1 MKSNTSS
8 KRSWLVTSA
17 VGIIIS
23 SALVFGIITSPPA
36 QGAHQ
41 KTVFTTSSQVKKILI
56 KSKLETARKAAV
68 ASRKMGSTLPVQIQ
82 IPKINVS
89 ARIESVGLT
98 SDGAV
103 DVPKVPANAAW
114 YSVGPRPGEKG
125 SAVIVGHYGRWK
137 NGDGSVF
144 DNINTLKKGDKLYV
158 KNTKGTMITF
168 IVKETKKYDPDAIAI
183 DVFNSNDGKSHL
195 NLITCEGV
203 WNKISKSYSQRLVV
217 FSDKE

>member
-1 MKSNTSS
+1 MG
-8 KRSWLVTSA
+8 A
-17 VGIIIS
+17 VGITIS
-23 SALVFGIITSPPA
+23 SALVFGVITSPPA
-36 QGAHQ
+36 QGAYQ
-41 KTVFTTSSQVKKILI
+41 KTVLTTSSQVKKNLI
-56 KSKLETARKAAV
+56 KNKLELARKAAA
-68 ASRKMGSTLPVQIQ
+68 ASRQSSPTLPVQIQ

-89 ARIESVGLT
+89 ATIESVGLT

-114 YSVGPRPGEKG
+114 YNIGPRPGEKG
-125 SAVIVGHYGRWK
+125 SAVIVGHYGSRK

-158 KNTKGTMITF
+158 KNAKGAIITF

-195 NLITCEGV
+195 NLITCEGI
-203 WNKISKSYSQRLVV
+203 WNKISKSYSRRLVV
-217 FSDKE
+217 FADKE